1 MVSRGV
7 RDANLRKN
15 MNLKKNLLFLFL
27 VLVCFMGGK
36 LAFAATAF
44 PVTKNGITYDLYRTE
59 ALHSLQG
66 CVSVCGF
73 VPDELVDGD
82 GNKDNTKVIIPET
95 VTIDGTTYTV
105 KGVDIEGSDVYP
117 TITTIKLSSKVDRFR
132 LYNPFYTVKFTDES
146 GNEIKYYDHSK
157 GVVNLPNLQYFDV
170 DSKNTSLS
178 EWHNQILLSKDGSKL
193 ICCPPAAKF
202 TNVVFNGIKSFGPYA
217 FFGCGLTKLVVPAS
231 LETIDETAF
240 CGFSGLAEFLNADY
254 YKPGSATINEKF
266 VAKDGLLFEKY
277 KDGAG
282 KYTKYKSL
290 LCFPDNKNTGSK
302 RTYYLDGGG
311 SLLNI
316 APYAFDDVEGAT
328 TLYISNCDGAG
339 ISINKYA
346 FQNSSICFFNL
357 PSVFVNNIG
366 SYAFA
371 NTRLV
376 RLDLGTHAYD
386 GGKNCHIE
394 GNAFY
399 NSSIKQIV
407 WPTNN
412 PHNYMS
418 ISLDDYAMANCP
430 SLFVVSFPKYTSNP
444 GAVLTPL
451 GKYAFFNCPS
461 LEEVDFTGAT
471 PGSGNYGVL
480 PEGLFKDCIGLKNV
494 KFDDDKFTEIGDEA
508 FSNCNLQSWVF
519 KNQST
524 SLKTIGKYAFA
535 RSLNG
540 KSNNFGTTFDCKNF
554 KALTSIG
561 EGAFLACNIST
572 ENVSFYSEN
581 GTSNLRTIGA
591 FAFNINGFKTI
602 TIPEGV
608 TVIGKYAFQGN
619 HTLET
624 INLPKTLEKFE
635 WADNRNPLDFT
646 AVFSPDTHKRFEYS
660 NGCNNLCRIVL
671 RNGTN
676 YETSDRGLLYDKRTM
691 ELIHCPENFKYAT
704 TKGYEYLNVKGLVV
718 ENEVKGIKS
727 LGPYCFDN
735 SVLEKVV
742 LPSTLEKIG
751 VGAFR
756 HAAVNSLTIPAK
768 VTSIGSYL
776 LGGGGNMSRDGVD
789 LFMMPLKA
797 PTFIPDAIGHT
808 GLGLPCNVYIKKTAY
823 QNNYYGEKWS
833 KGMKYYGYKIPIPI
847 TEKGRFFSICRD
859 FDAEFG
865 GTNLGA
871 FIIKEYNKGNPNS
884 VKGTSLD
891 CYVPSRIG
899 KKQDKYVGAIVQLYK
914 VKGDKTYVED
924 GNWYR
929 IGERDFS
936 YKTQEKKA
944 DILGSEG
951 EKNWLVGCPIPTYV
965 RPTNSKGERKPMY
978 ALKYRED
985 IGVSRFAIYVS
996 NGVVPMN
1003 KAYLD
1008 LTNHPYG
1015 GSSAAKELSL
1025 VFEDESETTGIED
1038 SPIVDVDAQQNADR
1052 APYYTLNGTKVDRP
1066 TTKGIYIHNGKK
1078 IVIR

>member
-1 MVSRGV
+1 MY
-7 RDANLRKN
+7 L
-15 MNLKKNLLFLFL
+15 
-27 VLVCFMGGK
+27 
-36 LAFAATAF
+36 
-44 PVTKNGITYDLYRTE
+44 TE
-59 ALHSLQG
+59 AFSYLQG
-66 CVSVCGF
+66 CVSVRGF

-132 LYNPFYTVKFTDES
+132 LYNPFYTDKFTDES

-202 TNVVFNGIKSFGPYA
+202 TNVVFDGIKSFGPYA

-254 YKPGSATINEKF
+254 QRPGSATVNEKF
-266 VAKDGLLFEKY
+266 VAKDGLLFEMY

-290 LCFPDNKNTGSK
+290 LCFPDNKDTGSK
-302 RTYYLDGGG
+302 LTYSLDGGG

-316 APYAFDDVEGAT
+316 APYAFDDVKRT
-328 TLYISNCDGAG
+328 QTLYISNCDGFG

-346 FQNSSICFFNL
+346 FQNSSICFVNL
-357 PSVFVNNIG
+357 GSTFVNKIG

-371 NTRLV
+371 NTGLV
-376 RLDLGTHAYD
+376 QLDLGKHSFNGTK
-386 GGKNCHIE
+386 GCTIN

-399 NSSIKQIV
+399 NSSIKQINF
-407 WPTNN
+407 PTNTS
-412 PHNYMS
+412 HNYMTVA
-418 ISLDDYAMANCP
+418 LNDYAMANCP
-430 SLFVVSFPKYTSNP
+430 SLQRVYFPKYTGDP
-444 GAVLTPL
+444 GAVLAPL

-461 LEEVDFTGAT
+461 LVDVSFAGAT
-471 PGSGNYGVL
+471 PAAGNYGVL
-480 PEGLFKDCIGLKNV
+480 PEGLFKNCTGLKNV
-494 KFDDDKFTEIGDEA
+494 TFDDNKITEIGDFA
-508 FSNCNLQSWVF
+508 FSNCNLQGWVF
-519 KNQST
+519 NKQTT

-535 RSLNG
+535 PTPGG
-540 KSNNFGTTFDCKNF
+540 KSNNFNTSFTLAGFS
-554 KALTSIG
+554 ALTTIG
-561 EGAFLACNIST
+561 DGAFMNCNIST
-572 ENVSFYSEN
+572 SDIHFYTVTGGS
-581 GTSNLRTIGA
+581 TSVLKTIGA
-591 FAFNINGFKTI
+591 FAFNSNTFKKI

-608 TVIGKYAFQGN
+608 TEIGKFAFQGN
-619 HTLET
+619 NTLET
-624 INLPKTLEKFE
+624 IILPKTLEKFE
-635 WADNRNPLDFT
+635 WADVRSPFDLDAYGNAYEKYSFRFGCRNL
-646 AVFSPDTHKRFEYS
+646 S
-660 NGCNNLCRIVL
+660 RIVL

-676 YETSDRGLLYDKRTM
+676 YEASNCGLLYDKRTM
-691 ELIHCPENFKYAT
+691 ELIHCPENYKYT
-704 TKGYEYLNVKGLVV
+704 TTMGYQDMNVKGLVV

-735 SVLEKVV
+735 SLMEIVV
-742 LPSTLEKIG
+742 LPTTLLKIG
-751 VGAFR
+751 AGAFR
-756 HAAVNSLTIPAK
+756 HAAVKSLTIPAK
-768 VTSIGSYL
+768 VTSVGSFL
-776 LGGGGNMSRDGVD
+776 LGGGSTTAANID

-797 PTFIPDAIGHT
+797 PTITSVPNNAGELNY
-808 GLGLPCNVYIKKTAY
+808 LGISCNLYVKKTSY
-823 QNNYYGEKWS
+823 EKNYYGEDWTKD
-833 KGMKYYGYKIPIPI
+833 MKYYGYKIPIPI
-847 TEKGRFFSICRD
+847 TEKNRFFSICRD

-936 YKTQEKKA
+936 YKTQETKA

-951 EKNWLVGCPIPTYV
+951 EENWLVGCPIPTYV
-965 RPTNSKGERKPMY
+965 NKVETKY
-978 ALKYRED
+978 ALKYKKEL
-985 IGVSRFAIYVS
+985 GVSRFAQYIS
-996 NGVVPMN
+996 NGIVPMN

-1008 LTNHPYG
+1008 LAKHPYG

-1025 VFEDESETTGIED
+1025 VFEEESETTGIED
-1038 SPIVDVDAQQNADR
+1038 SPIVDVDAQQNVAR
-1052 APYYTLNGTKVDRP
+1052 SPYYTLNGTKVDRP
-1066 TTKGIYIHNGKK
+1066 TGKGIYIHNGKK

>member
-1 MVSRGV
+1 MY
-7 RDANLRKN
+7 L
-15 MNLKKNLLFLFL
+15 
-27 VLVCFMGGK
+27 
-36 LAFAATAF
+36 
-44 PVTKNGITYDLYRTE
+44 TE
-59 ALHSLQG
+59 AFSSLQG

-82 GNKDNTKVIIPET
+82 GKKDNTQVIIPET
-95 VTIDGTTYTV
+95 VTIDGTTYRV
-105 KGVDIEGSDVYP
+105 KGVDIAGSDVYP

-132 LYNPFYTVKFTDES
+132 LYKPFSTDEFTDES
-146 GNEIKYYDHSK
+146 GNEIEYYDHSK
-157 GVVNLPNLQYFDV
+157 GVVNLPNLQYFYV

-202 TNVVFNGIKSFGPYA
+202 TNVVFDGIKSFGPYA

-254 YKPGSATINEKF
+254 QRPGSATVNEKF
-266 VAKDGLLFEKY
+266 VAKDGLLFEMY

-290 LCFPDNKNTGSK
+290 LCFPDNKDTGSK
-302 RTYYLDGGG
+302 LTYSLDGGG

-316 APYAFDDVEGAT
+316 APYAFDDVKRT
-328 TLYISNCDGAG
+328 QTLYISNCDGFG

-346 FQNSSICFFNL
+346 FQNSSICFVNL
-357 PSVFVNNIG
+357 GSTFVNKIG

-371 NTRLV
+371 NTGLV
-376 RLDLGTHAYD
+376 QLDLGKHSFNGTK
-386 GGKNCHIE
+386 GCTIN

-399 NSSIKQIV
+399 NSSIKQINF
-407 WPTNN
+407 PTNTS
-412 PHNYMS
+412 HNYMTVA
-418 ISLDDYAMANCP
+418 LNDYAMANCP
-430 SLFVVSFPKYTSNP
+430 SLQRVYFPKYTGDP
-444 GAVLTPL
+444 GAVLAPL

-461 LEEVDFTGAT
+461 LVDVSFAGAT
-471 PGSGNYGVL
+471 PAAGNYGVL
-480 PEGLFKDCIGLKNV
+480 PEGLFKNCTGLKNV
-494 KFDDDKFTEIGDEA
+494 TFDDNKITEIGDFA
-508 FSNCNLQSWVF
+508 FSNCNLQGWVF
-519 KNQST
+519 NKQTT

-535 RSLNG
+535 PTPGG
-540 KSNNFGTTFDCKNF
+540 KSNNFNTSFTLAGFS
-554 KALTSIG
+554 ALTTIG
-561 EGAFLACNIST
+561 DGAFMNCNIST
-572 ENVSFYSEN
+572 SDIHFYTVTGGS
-581 GTSNLRTIGA
+581 TSVLKTIGA
-591 FAFNINGFKTI
+591 FAFNSNTFKKI

-608 TVIGKYAFQGN
+608 TEIGKFAFQGN
-619 HTLET
+619 NTLET
-624 INLPKTLEKFE
+624 IILPKTLEKFE
-635 WADNRNPLDFT
+635 WADVRSPFDLDAYGNAYEKYSFRFGCRNL
-646 AVFSPDTHKRFEYS
+646 S
-660 NGCNNLCRIVL
+660 RIVL

-676 YETSDRGLLYDKRTM
+676 YEASNCGLLYDKRTM
-691 ELIHCPENFKYAT
+691 ELIHCPENYKYT
-704 TKGYEYLNVKGLVV
+704 TTMGYQDMNVKGLVV

-735 SVLEKVV
+735 SLMEIVV
-742 LPSTLEKIG
+742 LPTTLLKIG
-751 VGAFR
+751 AGAFR
-756 HAAVNSLTIPAK
+756 HAAVKSLTIPAK
-768 VTSIGSYL
+768 VTSVGSFL
-776 LGGGGNMSRDGVD
+776 LGGGSTTAANID

-797 PTFIPDAIGHT
+797 PTITSVPNNAGELNY
-808 GLGLPCNVYIKKTAY
+808 LGISCNLYVKKTSFEK
-823 QNNYYGEKWS
+823 NYYGEEWTKD
-833 KGMKYYGYKIPIPI
+833 MKYYGYKIPIPI

-965 RPTNSKGERKPMY
+965 NKVETKY
-978 ALKYRED
+978 ALKYKKEL
-985 IGVSRFAIYVS
+985 GVSRFAQYIS
-996 NGVVPMN
+996 NGIVPMN

-1008 LTNHPYG
+1008 LAKHPYG

-1025 VFEDESETTGIED
+1025 VFEEESETTGIED
-1038 SPIVDVDAQQNADR
+1038 SPIVDVDAQQNVAR
-1052 APYYTLNGTKVDRP
+1052 SPYYTLNGTKVDRP
-1066 TTKGIYIHNGKK
+1066 TGKGIYIHNGKK

>member
-1 MVSRGV
+1 
-7 RDANLRKN
+7 
-15 MNLKKNLLFLFL
+15 MNTKKILLFLFL
-27 VLVCFMGGK
+27 TLCSFRWGGNT
-36 LAFAATAF
+36 AFALTF
-44 PVTKNGITYDLYRTE
+44 PFTQNGIVYGLAHKPNLGTNFKDLLE
-59 ALHSLQG
+59 
-66 CVSVCGF
+66 VVGF
-73 VPDELVDGD
+73 VSNELVDKT
-82 GNKDNTKVIIPET
+82 N
-95 VTIDGTTYTV
+95 VTIPNTV
-105 KGVDIEGSDVYP
+105 KIDGVDYKVYGVCLGHNYDACSTIE
-117 TITTIKLSSKVDRFR
+117 TIKLPESVTYFR
-132 LYNPFYTVKFTDES
+132 LYDPAGTHSFTNRS
-146 GNEIKYYDHSK
+146 NQKITYNDHSK
-157 GVVNLPNLQYFDV
+157 GVVELPNLKYFNV
-170 DSKNTSLS
+170 DSKNTSLK
-178 EWHNQILLSKDGSKL
+178 EWHNQMLLSHDGTEL
-193 ICCPPAAKF
+193 ICCPPAAVF
-202 TNVVFNGIKSFGPYA
+202 TNVVFDGIKSFGPYA
-217 FFGCGLTKLVVPAS
+217 FFGCRLTKLVIPAS

-240 CGFSGLAEFLNADY
+240 CGFSGLTEFLNADY
-254 YKPGSATINEKF
+254 QRPGSSATNKKF
-266 VAKDGLLFEKY
+266 VAKDGLLFEMRQDDAGNY
-277 KDGAG
+277 K
-282 KYTKYKSL
+282 KYKSL
-290 LCFPDNKNTGSK
+290 LCFPDNKDTGSK

-328 TLYISNCDGAG
+328 KLYISNCDGFG
-339 ISINKYA
+339 ISIDKYA
-346 FQNSSICFFNL
+346 FQNSSICFVNFG
-357 PSVFVNNIG
+357 SDFVNRIG

-371 NTRLV
+371 NTGLV
-376 RLDLGTHAYD
+376 KLDLGTHAFN
-386 GGKNCHIE
+386 GGKICNIE

-451 GKYAFFNCPS
+451 GKYAFYNCPS
-461 LEEVDFTGAT
+461 LVSVNFTGAT
-471 PGSGNYGVL
+471 PSAGKYGVL
-480 PEGLFKDCIGLKNV
+480 PEGLFKDCKGLQNV
-494 KFDDDKFTEIGDEA
+494 TFDDNMITEIGDFA
-508 FSNCNLQSWVF
+508 FSNCNLQGWVF
-519 KNQST
+519 NKQSA

-535 RSLNG
+535 PTDG
-540 KSNNFGTTFDCKNF
+540 GISNNFNTSFTLAGFS
-554 KALTSIG
+554 ALTTIG
-561 EGAFLACNIST
+561 DGAFMNCKIST
-572 ENVSFYSEN
+572 SDIHFYTATGGS
-581 GTSNLRTIGA
+581 TSVLKKIGA
-591 FAFNINGFKTI
+591 FAFNGNTFKTI

-608 TVIGKYAFQGN
+608 TEIGKFAFQGN

-624 INLPKTLEKFE
+624 INLPKTLVKFE
-635 WADNRNPLDFT
+635 WADERHPQNFRAYGNNYE
-646 AVFSPDTHKRFEYS
+646 EYS
-660 NGCNNLCRIVL
+660 FSFGCRNLSRIVL
-671 RNGTN
+671 RAGAN
-676 YETSDRGLLYDKRTM
+676 YEASDHGLLYDKRTM
-691 ELIHCPENFKYAT
+691 ELIHCPENYKYT
-704 TKGYEYLNVKGLVV
+704 TKMGFQYMNVKGLVV

-735 SVLEKVV
+735 SLMEIVV
-742 LPSTLEKIG
+742 LPTTLQKIG

-756 HAAVNSLTIPAK
+756 HAAVKSLTIPAK
-768 VTSIGSYL
+768 VTSVGSFL
-776 LGGGGNMSRDGVD
+776 LGGGSTTADNID

-797 PTFIPDAIGHT
+797 PTLAPINLNNNSAT
-808 GLGLPCNVYIKKTAY
+808 KTAFLGVSCNLY
-823 QNNYYGEKWS
+823 VKRTSFLNNYYGEEWTKD
-833 KGMKYYGYKIPIPI
+833 MKYYGYKIPIPI

-871 FIIKEYNKGNPNS
+871 FIIKEYNKGNS

-899 KKQDKYVGAIVQLYK
+899 AKQDKYVGAIVQLYK

-929 IGERDFS
+929 MGERDFS

-965 RPTNSKGERKPMY
+965 NKVETKY
-978 ALKYRED
+978 ALKYKKEL
-985 IGVSRFAIYVS
+985 GVSRFAQYIS

-1003 KAYLD
+1003 KCYLD
-1008 LTNHPYG
+1008 LTKHPYG

>member
-1 MVSRGV
+1 MF
-7 RDANLRKN
+7 ALW
-15 MNLKKNLLFLFL
+15 
-27 VLVCFMGGK
+27 GGK
-36 LAFAATAF
+36 SAFADTAF
-44 PVTKNGITYDLYRTE
+44 PVTKNGITYGLYLTE
-59 ALHSLQG
+59 AFSYLQG

-82 GNKDNTKVIIPET
+82 GKKDNTQVIIPET
-95 VTIDGTTYTV
+95 VTIDGTTYRV

-132 LYNPFYTVKFTDES
+132 LYNPFSTDKFTDES

-157 GVVNLPNLQYFDV
+157 GVVNLPNLQYFYV
-170 DSKNTSLS
+170 DSKNSSLS
-178 EWHNQILLSKDGSKL
+178 AWHNQILLSKDGSKL

-202 TNVVFNGIKSFGPYA
+202 TNVVFDGIKSFGPYA

-254 YKPGSATINEKF
+254 YRPGSATINEKF
-266 VAKDGLLFEKY
+266 VAKDGLLFEMY
-277 KDGAG
+277 KDDAG

-290 LCFPDNKNTGSK
+290 LCFPDNKDTGSK
-302 RTYYLDGGG
+302 LTYSLDGGG

-316 APYAFDDVEGAT
+316 APYAFDDVKRT
-328 TLYISNCDGAG
+328 QTLYISNCDGFG

-346 FQNSSICFFNL
+346 FQNSSICFVKL
-357 PSVFVNNIG
+357 GSTFVNKIG

-371 NTRLV
+371 NTGLV
-376 RLDLGTHAYD
+376 QLDLGKHSFNGTK
-386 GGKNCHIE
+386 GCTIN

-399 NSSIKQIV
+399 NSSIQQIIF
-407 WPTNN
+407 PTND

-418 ISLDDYAMANCP
+418 IDLKAYAMANCP
-430 SLFVVSFPKYTSNP
+430 SLQRVYFPTYTSNP
-444 GAVLTPL
+444 GAGLSPL

-461 LEEVDFTGAT
+461 LEEVNFTGAT

-480 PEGLFKDCIGLKNV
+480 PEGLFKNCTGLKNV
-494 KFDDDKFTEIGDEA
+494 SFDENKITEIGDFA
-508 FSNCNLQSWVF
+508 FSNCNLQGWVF
-519 KNQST
+519 NKQSA

-535 RSLNG
+535 PTSGG
-540 KSNNFGTTFDCKNF
+540 KSNHFNTSFTLAGFS
-554 KALTSIG
+554 ALTTIG
-561 EGAFLACNIST
+561 DGAFMNCNIST
-572 ENVSFYSEN
+572 SDIHFYTVTGGS
-581 GTSNLRTIGA
+581 TSVLKTIGA
-591 FAFNINGFKTI
+591 FAFNSNTFKKI

-608 TVIGKYAFQGN
+608 TEIGKFAFQGN
-619 HTLET
+619 NTLET
-624 INLPKTLEKFE
+624 IILPKTLEKFE
-635 WADNRNPLDFT
+635 WADVRSPFDLDAYGNAYEKYSFRFGCRNL
-646 AVFSPDTHKRFEYS
+646 S
-660 NGCNNLCRIVL
+660 RIVL

-676 YETSDRGLLYDKRTM
+676 YEASNCGLLYDKRTM
-691 ELIHCPENFKYAT
+691 ELIHCPENYKYT
-704 TKGYEYLNVKGLVV
+704 TTMGYQDMNVKGLVV

-735 SVLEKVV
+735 SLMEIVV
-742 LPSTLEKIG
+742 LPTTLLKIG
-751 VGAFR
+751 AGAFR
-756 HAAVNSLTIPAK
+756 HAAVKSLTIPAK
-768 VTSIGSYL
+768 VTSVGSFL
-776 LGGGGNMSRDGVD
+776 LGGGSTTAANID

-797 PTFIPDAIGHT
+797 PTITSVPNNAGELNY
-808 GLGLPCNVYIKKTAY
+808 LGISCNLYVKKTSY
-823 QNNYYGEKWS
+823 EKNYYGEDWTKD
-833 KGMKYYGYKIPIPI
+833 MKYYGYKIPIPI
-847 TEKGRFFSICRD
+847 TEKNRFFSICRD

-914 VKGDKTYVED
+914 VKGDKNYVED

-929 IGERDFS
+929 MGERDFS
-936 YKTQEKKA
+936 YKTQEKRA

-951 EKNWLVGCPIPTYV
+951 EENWLVGCPIPTYV
-965 RPTNSKGERKPMY
+965 NKVETKY
-978 ALKYRED
+978 ALKYKKEL
-985 IGVSRFAIYVS
+985 GVSRFAQYIS
-996 NGVVPMN
+996 NGIVPMN

-1008 LTNHPYG
+1008 LANHPYG

-1025 VFEDESETTGIED
+1025 TFEEESETTGIED

>member
-1 MVSRGV
+1 MY
-7 RDANLRKN
+7 L
-15 MNLKKNLLFLFL
+15 
-27 VLVCFMGGK
+27 
-36 LAFAATAF
+36 
-44 PVTKNGITYDLYRTE
+44 TE
-59 ALHSLQG
+59 AFSSLQG
-66 CVSVCGF
+66 CVSVRGF

-82 GNKDNTKVIIPET
+82 GKKDNTQVIIPET
-95 VTIDGTTYTV
+95 VTIDGTTYRV

-132 LYNPFYTVKFTDES
+132 LYNPFSTDKFTDES
-146 GNEIKYYDHSK
+146 RNEIKYYDHSK
-157 GVVNLPNLQYFDV
+157 GVVNLPNLQYFYV
-170 DSKNTSLS
+170 DSKNSSLS
-178 EWHNQILLSKDGSKL
+178 AWHNQILLSKDGSKL

-202 TNVVFNGIKSFGPYA
+202 TNVVFDGIKSFGPYA

-266 VAKDGLLFEKY
+266 VAKDGLLFEMY

-290 LCFPDNKNTGSK
+290 LCFPDNKDTGSK
-302 RTYYLDGGG
+302 LTYSLDGGG

-316 APYAFDDVEGAT
+316 APYAFDDVKRT
-328 TLYISNCDGAG
+328 QTLYISNCDGAG

-346 FQNSSICFFNL
+346 FQNSSICFLNL

-371 NTRLV
+371 NTGLV

-407 WPTNN
+407 WPTND
-412 PHNYMS
+412 PHEYMS

-451 GKYAFFNCPS
+451 GKYAFYNCPS
-461 LEEVDFTGAT
+461 LEEVSFIGAT
-471 PGSGNYGVL
+471 PGAGNYGVL
-480 PEGLFKDCIGLKNV
+480 PEGLFKDCKGLKNV
-494 KFDDDKFTEIGDEA
+494 KFDDNKITEIGDFA
-508 FSNCNLQSWVF
+508 FSNCNLQGWVF
-519 KNQST
+519 NKQSA
-524 SLKTIGKYAFA
+524 SLKKIGKYAFA
-535 RSLNG
+535 PTDG
-540 KSNNFGTTFDCKNF
+540 GISNNFNTSFTLAGFS
-554 KALTSIG
+554 ALTTIG
-561 EGAFLACNIST
+561 DGAFVNCNIS
-572 ENVSFYSEN
+572 SDIHFYTATGGS
-581 GTSNLRTIGA
+581 TSVLKTIGA
-591 FAFNINGFKTI
+591 FAFNKNKFKTI

-608 TVIGKYAFQGN
+608 TEIGKYAFQGN
-619 HTLET
+619 NTLET
-624 INLPKTLEKFE
+624 INLPKTLVKFE
-635 WADNRNPLDFT
+635 WADERNPFNST
-646 AVFSPDTHKRFEYS
+646 AYGNAYEKYSFSF
-660 NGCNNLCRIVL
+660 GCRNLSRIVL

-676 YETSDRGLLYDKRTM
+676 YEASNCGLLYDKRTM
-691 ELIHCPENFKYAT
+691 ELIHCPENYKRT
-704 TKGYEYLNVKGLVV
+704 TKTGYQYMNVKGLVV
-718 ENEVKGIKS
+718 EDEVKGIKS

-735 SVLEKVV
+735 SLMEIVV
-742 LPSTLEKIG
+742 LPTTLEKIG

-756 HAAVNSLTIPAK
+756 HAAVKSLTIPAK
-768 VTSIGSYL
+768 VTSVGSFL
-776 LGGGGNMSRDGVD
+776 LGGGSTTADNID

-797 PTFIPDAIGHT
+797 PTLAPINLNNNSATKTAF
-808 GLGLPCNVYIKKTAY
+808 LGVYCNLYVKKTSFEK
-823 QNNYYGEKWS
+823 NYYGEEWTKD
-833 KGMKYYGYKIPIPI
+833 MKYYGYKIPIPI

-871 FIIKEYNKGNPNS
+871 FIIKGYKGNPNS
-884 VKGTSLD
+884 VLGTSLKN
-891 CYVPSRIG
+891 YVPSRIG
-899 KKQDKYVGAIVQLYK
+899 AKQDKYVGAIVQLYK

-951 EKNWLVGCPIPTYV
+951 EENWLVGCPIPTYV
-965 RPTNSKGERKPMY
+965 NKVETKY
-978 ALKYRED
+978 ALKYKKEL
-985 IGVSRFAIYVS
+985 GVSRFAQYISV
-996 NGVVPMN
+996 GVVPMN

-1008 LTNHPYG
+1008 LANHPYG

-1025 VFEDESETTGIED
+1025 TFEEESETTGIEN
-1038 SPIVDVDAQQNADR
+1038 SPIVDVDAQQNVDR
-1052 APYYTLNGTKVDRP
+1052 SPYYTLNGTKVDRP
-1066 TTKGIYIHNGKK
+1066 TGKGIYIHNGKK

>member
-1 MVSRGV
+1 MF
-7 RDANLRKN
+7 ALW
-15 MNLKKNLLFLFL
+15 
-27 VLVCFMGGK
+27 GGK

-132 LYNPFYTVKFTDES
+132 LYNPFSTDKFTDES

-202 TNVVFNGIKSFGPYA
+202 TNVVFDGIKSFGPYA

-254 YKPGSATINEKF
+254 YKPGSATVNEKF
-266 VAKDGLLFEKY
+266 VAKDGLLFEMY

-290 LCFPDNKNTGSK
+290 LCFPDNKDTGSK
-302 RTYYLDGGG
+302 LTYSLDGGG

-316 APYAFDDVEGAT
+316 APYAFDDVKRT
-328 TLYISNCDGAG
+328 QTLYISNCDGFG

-346 FQNSSICFFNL
+346 FQNSSICFVNL
-357 PSVFVNNIG
+357 GSTFVNKIG

-371 NTRLV
+371 NTGLV
-376 RLDLGTHAYD
+376 QLDLGKHSFNGTK
-386 GGKNCHIE
+386 GCTIN

-399 NSSIKQIV
+399 NSSIKQINF
-407 WPTNN
+407 PTNTS
-412 PHNYMS
+412 HNYMTVA
-418 ISLDDYAMANCP
+418 LNDYAMANCP
-430 SLFVVSFPKYTSNP
+430 SLQRVYFPKYTGDP
-444 GAVLTPL
+444 GAVLAPL

-461 LEEVDFTGAT
+461 LVDVSFAGAT
-471 PGSGNYGVL
+471 PAAGNYGVL
-480 PEGLFKDCIGLKNV
+480 PEGLFKNCTGLKNV
-494 KFDDDKFTEIGDEA
+494 TFDDNKITEIGDFA
-508 FSNCNLQSWVF
+508 FSNCNLQGWVF
-519 KNQST
+519 NKQTT

-535 RSLNG
+535 PTPGG
-540 KSNNFGTTFDCKNF
+540 KSNNFNTSFTLAGFS
-554 KALTSIG
+554 ALTTIG
-561 EGAFLACNIST
+561 DGAFMNCNIST
-572 ENVSFYSEN
+572 SDIHFYTVTGGS
-581 GTSNLRTIGA
+581 TSVLKTIGA
-591 FAFNINGFKTI
+591 FAFNSNTFKKI

-608 TVIGKYAFQGN
+608 TEIGKFAFQGN
-619 HTLET
+619 NTLET
-624 INLPKTLEKFE
+624 IILPKTLEKFE
-635 WADNRNPLDFT
+635 WADVRSPFDLDAYGNAYEKYSFRFGCRNL
-646 AVFSPDTHKRFEYS
+646 S
-660 NGCNNLCRIVL
+660 RIVL

-676 YETSDRGLLYDKRTM
+676 YEASNCGLLYDKRTM
-691 ELIHCPENFKYAT
+691 ELIHCPENYKYT
-704 TKGYEYLNVKGLVV
+704 TTMGYQDMNVKGLVV

-735 SVLEKVV
+735 SLMEIVV
-742 LPSTLEKIG
+742 LPTTLLKIG
-751 VGAFR
+751 AGAFR
-756 HAAVNSLTIPAK
+756 HAAVKSLTIPAK
-768 VTSIGSYL
+768 VTSVGSFL
-776 LGGGGNMSRDGVD
+776 LGGGSTTAANID

-797 PTFIPDAIGHT
+797 PTITSVPNNAGELNY
-808 GLGLPCNVYIKKTAY
+808 LGISCNLYVKKTSY
-823 QNNYYGEKWS
+823 EKNYYGEDWTKD
-833 KGMKYYGYKIPIPI
+833 MKYYGYKIPIPI
-847 TEKGRFFSICRD
+847 TEKNRFFSICRD

-871 FIIKEYNKGNPNS
+871 FIIKGYKGNQNS
-884 VKGTSLD
+884 VLGTSLKN
-891 CYVPSRIG
+891 YVPSRIG
-899 KKQDKYVGAIVQLYK
+899 AKQDKYVGAIVQLYK

-936 YKTQEKKA
+936 YKTQETKA

-951 EKNWLVGCPIPTYV
+951 EENWLVGCPIPTYV
-965 RPTNSKGERKPMY
+965 NKVETKY
-978 ALKYRED
+978 ALKYKKEL
-985 IGVSRFAIYVS
+985 GVSRFAQYIS

-1008 LTNHPYG
+1008 LAKHPYV

-1025 VFEDESETTGIED
+1025 VFEEESETTGIED
-1038 SPIVDVDAQQNADR
+1038 SPIVDVDAQQNVAR
-1052 APYYTLNGTKVDRP
+1052 SPYYTLNGTKVDRP
-1066 TTKGIYIHNGKK
+1066 TGKGIYIHNGKK

>member
-1 MVSRGV
+1 M
-7 RDANLRKN
+7 L
-15 MNLKKNLLFLFL
+15 
-27 VLVCFMGGK
+27 GGGGNT
-36 LAFAATAF
+36 AFALTLPF
-44 PVTKNGITYDLYRTE
+44 TQNGIVYNQAHNPNNGTYIKDLLE
-59 ALHSLQG
+59 
-66 CVSVCGF
+66 VVGF
-73 VPDELVDGD
+73 VSNELVDKT
-82 GNKDNTKVIIPET
+82 N
-95 VTIDGTTYTV
+95 VTIPNTV
-105 KGVDIEGSDVYP
+105 KIDGVDYKVYGVCLGYNRYDVCSTIE
-117 TITTIKLSSKVDRFR
+117 TIKLPESVTYFR
-132 LYNPFYTVKFTDES
+132 LYDPAGNHSFTNQSNQEVT
-146 GNEIKYYDHSK
+146 YYDHSK
-157 GVVNLPNLQYFDV
+157 GVVKLPNLKYFYV
-170 DSKNTSLS
+170 DSKNTSLK
-178 EWHNQILLSKDGSKL
+178 EWHNQMLLSHDGTKL

-202 TNVVFNGIKSFGPYA
+202 TSVVFDDIKSFGPYA

-254 YKPGSATINEKF
+254 SRPGSSATNKKF
-266 VAKDGLLFEKY
+266 VAKDGVLFEMY
-277 KDGAG
+277 QDDAG
-282 KYTKYKSL
+282 NYTKYKSL

-302 RTYYLDGGG
+302 LTYSLDGGG

-316 APYAFDDVEGAT
+316 APYAFDDVKGT
-328 TLYISNCDGAG
+328 QKLNISNCAGFG

-346 FQNSSICFFNL
+346 FQNSSISFVDL
-357 PSVFVNNIG
+357 GSTFVNRIG

-371 NTRLV
+371 NTGLV
-376 RLDLGTHAYD
+376 RLDLGTHKYN
-386 GGKNCHIE
+386 GGKQCNIE

-412 PHNYMS
+412 PHEYMS
-418 ISLDDYAMANCP
+418 IRLEDYAMANCP
-430 SLFVVSFPKYTSNP
+430 SLIRVDFPKYTSNP

-451 GKYAFFNCPS
+451 GKYAFYNCPS
-461 LEEVDFTGAT
+461 LESVDFTGAT
-471 PGSGNYGVL
+471 PSAGNYGVL
-480 PEGLFKDCIGLKNV
+480 PEGLFKDCKGLKNV
-494 KFDDDKFTEIGDEA
+494 TFDDNKITEIGDFA

-519 KNQST
+519 NKQSA

-535 RSLNG
+535 PTFDG
-540 KSNNFGTTFDCKNF
+540 TYNNFNTTFTLAGF
-554 KALTSIG
+554 SALTTIG
-561 EGAFLACNIST
+561 DGAFMNCKIST
-572 ENVSFYSEN
+572 NDIHFYTATGGS
-581 GTSNLRTIGA
+581 TSVLKKIGA
-591 FAFNINGFKTI
+591 FAFNGVNNKFKTI

-608 TVIGKYAFQGN
+608 TEIGKYAFQGN

-624 INLPKTLEKFE
+624 INLPKTLVKFE
-635 WADNRNPLDFT
+635 WADERRPQDLT
-646 AVFSPDTHKRFEYS
+646 AYS
-660 NGCNNLCRIVL
+660 NYYGEYLFSFGCRNLSRIVL
-671 RNGTN
+671 HNGTN
-676 YETSDRGLLYDKRTM
+676 YETSNCGLLYDKRTM
-691 ELIHCPENFKYAT
+691 ELIHCPENYKRT
-704 TKGYEYLNVKGLVV
+704 TKTGYQYMNVKGLVV
-718 ENEVKGIKS
+718 EDEVKGIKS

-735 SVLEKVV
+735 SLMEIVV
-742 LPSTLEKIG
+742 LPTTLEKIG

-756 HAAVNSLTIPAK
+756 HAAVKSLTIPAK
-768 VTSIGSYL
+768 VTSVGSYL
-776 LGGGGNMSRDGVD
+776 LGGGSTADNID

-797 PTFIPDAIGHT
+797 PTLTTVLDQNVEVKD
-808 GLGLPCNVYIKKTAY
+808 LGISCNLYVKRTSFLK
-823 QNNYYGEKWS
+823 NYYGEDWT

-847 TEKGRFFSICRD
+847 TEKNRFFSICRD

-914 VKGDKTYVED
+914 VKGDKTYAED

-965 RPTNSKGERKPMY
+965 NKVETKY
-978 ALKYRED
+978 ALKYKKEL
-985 IGVSRFAIYVS
+985 GVSRFAQYIS
-996 NGVVPMN
+996 NGIVPMN

-1008 LTNHPYG
+1008 LANHPYG

-1025 VFEDESETTGIED
+1025 VFEEESETTGIED

>member
-1 MVSRGV
+1 MY
-7 RDANLRKN
+7 L
-15 MNLKKNLLFLFL
+15 
-27 VLVCFMGGK
+27 
-36 LAFAATAF
+36 
-44 PVTKNGITYDLYRTE
+44 TE
-59 ALHSLQG
+59 AFSSLQG
-66 CVSVCGF
+66 CVSVRGF

-82 GNKDNTKVIIPET
+82 GKKDNTQVIIPET
-95 VTIDGTTYTV
+95 VTIDGTTYRV

-132 LYNPFYTVKFTDES
+132 LYNPFYTDKFTDES

-157 GVVNLPNLQYFDV
+157 GVVNLPNLQYFYV

-202 TNVVFNGIKSFGPYA
+202 TNVVFDGIKSFGPYA
-217 FFGCGLTKLVVPAS
+217 FFGCGLKKLVIPAS

-240 CGFSGLAEFLNADY
+240 CGFSGLTEFLNADY

-266 VAKDGLLFEKY
+266 VAKDGLLFEMY

-290 LCFPDNKNTGSK
+290 LCLPDNKDTGSK
-302 RTYYLDGGG
+302 LTYSLDGGG

-316 APYAFDDVEGAT
+316 APYAFDDVKRT
-328 TLYISNCDGAG
+328 QTLYISNCDGFG

-346 FQNSSICFFNL
+346 FQNSSICFVNL
-357 PSVFVNNIG
+357 GSTFVNKIG

-371 NTRLV
+371 NTGLV
-376 RLDLGTHAYD
+376 QLDLGKHSFNGTK
-386 GGKNCHIE
+386 GCTIN

-399 NSSIKQIV
+399 NSSIKQINF
-407 WPTNN
+407 PTNTS
-412 PHNYMS
+412 HNYMTVA
-418 ISLDDYAMANCP
+418 LNDYAMANCP
-430 SLFVVSFPKYTSNP
+430 SLQRVYFPKYTGDP
-444 GAVLTPL
+444 GAVLAPL

-461 LEEVDFTGAT
+461 LVDVSFAGAT
-471 PGSGNYGVL
+471 PAAGNYGVL
-480 PEGLFKDCIGLKNV
+480 PEGLFKNCTGLKNV
-494 KFDDDKFTEIGDEA
+494 TFDDNKITEIGDFA
-508 FSNCNLQSWVF
+508 FSNCNLQGWVF
-519 KNQST
+519 NKQTT

-535 RSLNG
+535 PTPGG
-540 KSNNFGTTFDCKNF
+540 KSNNFNTSFTLAGFS
-554 KALTSIG
+554 ALTTIG
-561 EGAFLACNIST
+561 DGAFMNCNIST
-572 ENVSFYSEN
+572 SDIHFYTVTGGS
-581 GTSNLRTIGA
+581 TSVLKTIGA
-591 FAFNINGFKTI
+591 FAFNSNTFKKI

-608 TVIGKYAFQGN
+608 TEIGKFAFQGN
-619 HTLET
+619 NTLET
-624 INLPKTLEKFE
+624 IILPKTLEKFE
-635 WADNRNPLDFT
+635 WADVRSPFDLDAYGNAYEKYSFRFGCRNL
-646 AVFSPDTHKRFEYS
+646 S
-660 NGCNNLCRIVL
+660 RIVL

-676 YETSDRGLLYDKRTM
+676 YEASNCGLLYDKRTM
-691 ELIHCPENFKYAT
+691 ELIHCPENYKYT
-704 TKGYEYLNVKGLVV
+704 TTMGYQDMNVKGLVV

-735 SVLEKVV
+735 SLMEIVV
-742 LPSTLEKIG
+742 LPTTLLKIG
-751 VGAFR
+751 AGAFR
-756 HAAVNSLTIPAK
+756 HAAVKSLTIPAK
-768 VTSIGSYL
+768 VTSVGSFL
-776 LGGGGNMSRDGVD
+776 LGGGSTTAANID

-797 PTFIPDAIGHT
+797 PTITSVPNNAGELNY
-808 GLGLPCNVYIKKTAY
+808 LGISCNLYVKKTSY
-823 QNNYYGEKWS
+823 EKNYYGEDWTKD
-833 KGMKYYGYKIPIPI
+833 MKYYGYKIPIPI
-847 TEKGRFFSICRD
+847 TEKNRFFSICRD

-936 YKTQEKKA
+936 YKTQETKA

-951 EKNWLVGCPIPTYV
+951 EENWLVGCPIPTYV
-965 RPTNSKGERKPMY
+965 NKVETKY
-978 ALKYRED
+978 ALKYKKEL
-985 IGVSRFAIYVS
+985 GVSRFAQYIS
-996 NGVVPMN
+996 NGIVPMN

-1008 LTNHPYG
+1008 LAKHPYG

-1025 VFEDESETTGIED
+1025 VFEEESETTGIED
-1038 SPIVDVDAQQNADR
+1038 SPIVDVDAQQNVAR
-1052 APYYTLNGTKVDRP
+1052 SPYYTLNGTKVDRP
-1066 TTKGIYIHNGKK
+1066 TGKGIYIHNGKK

>member
-1 MVSRGV
+1 MY
-7 RDANLRKN
+7 L
-15 MNLKKNLLFLFL
+15 
-27 VLVCFMGGK
+27 
-36 LAFAATAF
+36 
-44 PVTKNGITYDLYRTE
+44 TE
-59 ALHSLQG
+59 AFSSLQG
-66 CVSVCGF
+66 CVSVRGF

-82 GNKDNTKVIIPET
+82 GKKDNTQVIIPET
-95 VTIDGTTYTV
+95 VTIDGTTYRV

-132 LYNPFYTVKFTDES
+132 LYNPFSTDKFTDES

-157 GVVNLPNLQYFDV
+157 GVVNLPNLQYFYV
-170 DSKNTSLS
+170 DSKNSSLS
-178 EWHNQILLSKDGSKL
+178 AWHNQILLSKDGSKL

-202 TNVVFNGIKSFGPYA
+202 TNVVFDGIKSFGPYA

-254 YKPGSATINEKF
+254 QRPGSATVNEKF
-266 VAKDGLLFEKY
+266 VAKDGLLFEMY

-290 LCFPDNKNTGSK
+290 LCFPDNKDTGSK

-328 TLYISNCDGAG
+328 TLYISNCDGFG

-346 FQNSSICFFNL
+346 FQNSSICFVNFG
-357 PSVFVNNIG
+357 SVFVNRIG

-371 NTRLV
+371 NTGLV
-376 RLDLGTHAYD
+376 QLDLGKHKYN
-386 GGKNCHIE
+386 GGKQCNIE

-412 PHNYMS
+412 PHEYMS
-418 ISLDDYAMANCP
+418 IRLEDYAMANCP
-430 SLFVVSFPKYTSNP
+430 SLLHVYFPKYTSNP

-451 GKYAFFNCPS
+451 GKYAFYNCPS
-461 LEEVDFTGAT
+461 LEEVSFIGAT
-471 PGSGNYGVL
+471 PSAGNYGVL
-480 PEGLFKDCIGLKNV
+480 PEGLFKDCKGLKNV
-494 KFDDDKFTEIGDEA
+494 KFDDNKITEIGDFA
-508 FSNCNLQSWVF
+508 FSNCNLQGWVF
-519 KNQST
+519 NKQTT

-535 RSLNG
+535 PTPGG
-540 KSNNFGTTFDCKNF
+540 KSNNFNTSFTLAGFS
-554 KALTSIG
+554 ALTTIG
-561 EGAFLACNIST
+561 DGAFMNCNIST
-572 ENVSFYSEN
+572 SDIHFYTVTGESA
-581 GTSNLRTIGA
+581 SVLKTIGA
-591 FAFNINGFKTI
+591 FAFNGNTFKTI

-608 TVIGKYAFQGN
+608 TEIGKFAFQGN

-624 INLPKTLEKFE
+624 INLPKTLVKFE
-635 WADNRNPLDFT
+635 WADERHPQNFRAYGNNYEEYFFRFGCRNL
-646 AVFSPDTHKRFEYS
+646 S
-660 NGCNNLCRIVL
+660 RIVL
-671 RNGTN
+671 RNGAN
-676 YETSDRGLLYDKRTM
+676 YEASDHGLLYDKRTM
-691 ELIHCPENFKYAT
+691 ELIHCPENYKNT
-704 TKGYEYLNVKGLVV
+704 TTMGYQDMNVKGLVV

-735 SVLEKVV
+735 SLMEIVV
-742 LPSTLEKIG
+742 LPTTLQKIG
-751 VGAFR
+751 AGAFR
-756 HAAVNSLTIPAK
+756 HAAVKSLTIPAK
-768 VTSIGSYL
+768 VTSVGSFL
-776 LGGGGNMSRDGVD
+776 LGGGSTTAANID

-797 PTFIPDAIGHT
+797 PTITSVPNNAGELNY
-808 GLGLPCNVYIKKTAY
+808 LGISCNLYVKRTSFLK
-823 QNNYYGEKWS
+823 NYYGEDWT

-847 TEKGRFFSICRD
+847 TEKNRFFSICRD

-871 FIIKEYNKGNPNS
+871 FIIKEYNKENPNS

-965 RPTNSKGERKPMY
+965 NKVETKY
-978 ALKYRED
+978 ALKYKKEL
-985 IGVSRFAIYVS
+985 GVSRFAQYIS
-996 NGVVPMN
+996 NGIVPMN

-1008 LTNHPYG
+1008 LTDHPYV

-1025 VFEDESETTGIED
+1025 TFEEESETTGIED

>member
-1 MVSRGV
+1 
-7 RDANLRKN
+7 
-15 MNLKKNLLFLFL
+15 MNL
-27 VLVCFMGGK
+27 VEV
-36 LAFAATAF
+36 
-44 PVTKNGITYDLYRTE
+44 V
-59 ALHSLQG
+59 
-66 CVSVCGF
+66 GF
-73 VPDELVDGD
+73 VSDGLED
-82 GNKDNTKVIIPET
+82 KTT
-95 VTIDGTTYTV
+95 VTIPKTVKINGKNYTV
-105 KGVDIEGSDVYP
+105 YGVCLDHNYDVCSTIE
-117 TITTIKLSSKVDRFR
+117 TIKLPESVTYFR
-132 LYNPFYTVKFTDES
+132 LYDPIYTHNFTNQS
-146 GNEIKYYDHSK
+146 NQKITYNDHSK
-157 GVVNLPNLQYFDV
+157 GVVELPNLKYFYV
-170 DSKNTSLS
+170 DSKNTSLK
-178 EWHNQILLSKDGSKL
+178 EWHNQMLLSHDGTEL
-193 ICCPPAAKF
+193 ICCPPAAVF
-202 TNVVFNGIKSFGPYA
+202 TNVVFDGIKSFGPYA
-217 FFGCGLTKLVVPAS
+217 FFGCGLKKLVIPAS

-266 VAKDGLLFEKY
+266 VAKDGLLFEMY

-290 LCFPDNKNTGSK
+290 LCFPDNKDTGSK
-302 RTYYLDGGG
+302 LTYSLDGGG

-316 APYAFDDVEGAT
+316 APYAFDDVKRT
-328 TLYISNCDGAG
+328 QTLYISNCDVFG

-346 FQNSSICFFNL
+346 FQNSSICFVYFG
-357 PSVFVNNIG
+357 SVFVNRIG

-371 NTRLV
+371 NTGLV
-376 RLDLGTHAYD
+376 KLDLGTHAFN
-386 GGKNCHIE
+386 GGKLCNIE

-430 SLFVVSFPKYTSNP
+430 YLQQVNFPKYTSNP
-444 GAVLTPL
+444 GAGLTPL
-451 GKYAFFNCPS
+451 GKYAFYNCPS
-461 LEEVDFTGAT
+461 LVSVNFTGAT

-480 PEGLFKDCIGLKNV
+480 PEGLFKDCKGLQNV
-494 KFDDDKFTEIGDEA
+494 TFDDNMITEIGDFA
-508 FSNCNLQSWVF
+508 FSNCNLQGWVF
-519 KNQST
+519 NKQSA

-535 RSLNG
+535 RTLSG
-540 KSNNFGTTFDCKNF
+540 ISNNFNTSFTLAGFS
-554 KALTSIG
+554 ALTTIG
-561 EGAFLACNIST
+561 DGAFMNCKIS
-572 ENVSFYSEN
+572 SDIHFYTATGGS
-581 GTSNLRTIGA
+581 TSVLKTIGA
-591 FAFNINGFKTI
+591 FAFNGNKFKTI

-608 TVIGKYAFQGN
+608 TEIGKYAFQGN
-619 HTLET
+619 NTLET
-624 INLPKTLEKFE
+624 INLPKTLVKFE
-635 WADNRNPLDFT
+635 WADERHPQNFRAYGNNYE
-646 AVFSPDTHKRFEYS
+646 EYS
-660 NGCNNLCRIVL
+660 FSFGCRNLSRIVL
-671 RNGTN
+671 RAGAN
-676 YETSDRGLLYDKRTM
+676 YEASDHGLLYDKRTM
-691 ELIHCPENFKYAT
+691 ELIHCPENYKYS
-704 TKGYEYLNVKGLVV
+704 TKMGSQYKNVKGLVV

-735 SVLEKVV
+735 SLMEIVV
-742 LPSTLEKIG
+742 LPTTLQKIG

-756 HAAVNSLTIPAK
+756 HAAVKSLTIPAK
-768 VTSIGSYL
+768 VTSVGSFL
-776 LGGGGNMSRDGVD
+776 LGGGSTTADNID

-797 PTFIPDAIGHT
+797 PTLAPINLNNNSAT
-808 GLGLPCNVYIKKTAY
+808 KTAFLGVSCNLY
-823 QNNYYGEKWS
+823 VKRTSFLNNYYGEEWTKD
-833 KGMKYYGYKIPIPI
+833 MKYYGYKIPIPI

-871 FIIKEYNKGNPNS
+871 FIIKEYNKGDPNS

-929 IGERDFS
+929 MGERDFS
-936 YKTQEKKA
+936 YKTQEKRA

-951 EKNWLVGCPIPTYV
+951 EENWLVGCPIPTYV
-965 RPTNSKGERKPMY
+965 NADKTKY
-978 ALKYRED
+978 ALKYKKEL
-985 IGVSRFAIYVS
+985 GVSRFAQYIS

-1003 KAYLD
+1003 KCYLD

-1038 SPIVDVDAQQNADR
+1038 SPIVDVDAQQNVAR
-1052 APYYTLNGTKVDRP
+1052 SPYYTLNGTKVDRP
-1066 TTKGIYIHNGKK
+1066 TGKGIYIHNGKK

>member
-1 MVSRGV
+1 MY
-7 RDANLRKN
+7 L
-15 MNLKKNLLFLFL
+15 
-27 VLVCFMGGK
+27 
-36 LAFAATAF
+36 
-44 PVTKNGITYDLYRTE
+44 TE
-59 ALHSLQG
+59 AFSYLQG
-66 CVSVCGF
+66 CVSVRGF

-132 LYNPFYTVKFTDES
+132 LYNPFYTDKFTDES

-202 TNVVFNGIKSFGPYA
+202 TNVVFDGIKSFGPYA

-254 YKPGSATINEKF
+254 QRPGSATVNEKF
-266 VAKDGLLFEKY
+266 VAKDGLLFEMY

-290 LCFPDNKNTGSK
+290 LCFPDNKDTGSK
-302 RTYYLDGGG
+302 LTYSLDGGG

-316 APYAFDDVEGAT
+316 APYAFDDVKRT
-328 TLYISNCDGAG
+328 QTLYISNCDGFG

-346 FQNSSICFFNL
+346 FQNSSICFVNL
-357 PSVFVNNIG
+357 GSTFVNKIG

-371 NTRLV
+371 NTGLV
-376 RLDLGTHAYD
+376 QLDLGKHSFNGTK
-386 GGKNCHIE
+386 GCTIN

-399 NSSIKQIV
+399 NSSIKQINF
-407 WPTNN
+407 PTNTS
-412 PHNYMS
+412 HNYMTVA
-418 ISLDDYAMANCP
+418 LNDYAMANCP
-430 SLFVVSFPKYTSNP
+430 SLQRVYFPKYTGDP
-444 GAVLTPL
+444 GAVLAPL

-461 LEEVDFTGAT
+461 LVDVSFAGAT
-471 PGSGNYGVL
+471 PAAGNYGVL
-480 PEGLFKDCIGLKNV
+480 PEGLFKNCTGLKNV
-494 KFDDDKFTEIGDEA
+494 TFDDNKITEIGDFA
-508 FSNCNLQSWVF
+508 FSNCNLQGWVF
-519 KNQST
+519 NKQTT

-535 RSLNG
+535 PTPGG
-540 KSNNFGTTFDCKNF
+540 KSNNFNTSFTLAGFS
-554 KALTSIG
+554 ALTTIG
-561 EGAFLACNIST
+561 DGAFMNCNIST
-572 ENVSFYSEN
+572 SDIHFYTVTGGS
-581 GTSNLRTIGA
+581 TSVLKTIGA
-591 FAFNINGFKTI
+591 FAFNSNTFKKI

-608 TVIGKYAFQGN
+608 TEIGKFAFQGN
-619 HTLET
+619 NTLET
-624 INLPKTLEKFE
+624 IILPKTLEKFE
-635 WADNRNPLDFT
+635 WADVRSPFDLDAYGNAYEKYSFRFGCRNL
-646 AVFSPDTHKRFEYS
+646 S
-660 NGCNNLCRIVL
+660 RIVL

-676 YETSDRGLLYDKRTM
+676 YEASNCGLLYDKRTM
-691 ELIHCPENFKYAT
+691 ELIHCPENYKYT
-704 TKGYEYLNVKGLVV
+704 TTMGYQDMNVKGLVV

-735 SVLEKVV
+735 SLMEIVV
-742 LPSTLEKIG
+742 LPTTLLKIG
-751 VGAFR
+751 AGAFR
-756 HAAVNSLTIPAK
+756 HAAVKSLTIPAK
-768 VTSIGSYL
+768 VTSVGSFL
-776 LGGGGNMSRDGVD
+776 LGGGSTTAANID

-797 PTFIPDAIGHT
+797 PTITSVPNNAGELNY
-808 GLGLPCNVYIKKTAY
+808 LGISCNLYVKKTSY
-823 QNNYYGEKWS
+823 EKNYYGEDWTKD
-833 KGMKYYGYKIPIPI
+833 MKYYGYKIPIPI
-847 TEKGRFFSICRD
+847 TEKNRFFSICRD

-871 FIIKEYNKGNPNS
+871 FIIKGYKGNQNS
-884 VKGTSLD
+884 VLGTSLKN
-891 CYVPSRIG
+891 YVPSRIG

-936 YKTQEKKA
+936 YKTQETKA

-951 EKNWLVGCPIPTYV
+951 EENWLVGCPIPTYV
-965 RPTNSKGERKPMY
+965 NKVETKY
-978 ALKYRED
+978 ALKYKKEL
-985 IGVSRFAIYVS
+985 GVSRFAQYIS
-996 NGVVPMN
+996 NGIVPMN

-1008 LTNHPYG
+1008 LAKHPYG

-1025 VFEDESETTGIED
+1025 VFEEESETTGIED
-1038 SPIVDVDAQQNADR
+1038 SPIVDVDAQQNVAR
-1052 APYYTLNGTKVDRP
+1052 SPYYTLNGTKVDRP
-1066 TTKGIYIHNGKK
+1066 TGKGIYIHNGKK